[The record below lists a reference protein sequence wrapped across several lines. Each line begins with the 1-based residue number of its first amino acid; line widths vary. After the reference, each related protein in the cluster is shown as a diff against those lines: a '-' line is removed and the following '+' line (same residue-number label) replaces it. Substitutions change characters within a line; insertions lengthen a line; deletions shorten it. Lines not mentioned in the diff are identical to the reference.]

1 MERAITGEYPSAVG
15 TEVALAKLDQRTTT
29 LEREVSELKR
39 QAADHHSSDTSR
51 WDGFLIA
58 FGKLEAKVEGLN
70 GRMAG
75 YLLAGM
81 LLASVVAV
89 VAQYA
94 LRGR

>member
-1 MERAITGEYPSAVG
+1 MGDAERTITGEFPRADV
-15 TEVALAKLDQRTTT
+15 ELARLDQRVVTV
-29 LEREVSELKR
+29 EREVSELKR
-39 QAADHHSSDTSR
+39 QASDHHASDTSR

-94 LRGR
+94 IKGR